1 MCFVNN
7 FWLNIIINLI
17 GLFLKLIIFKYYILL
32 YVFLRVLVLLSK
44 LRRFY
49 FVNIKMI

>member
-7 FWLNIIINLI
+7 FWLNIYINLI
-17 GLFLKLIIFKYYILL
+17 VLFLKLIIFKYYILL
-32 YVFLRVLVLLSK
+32 YVFLSILVLVSK

-49 FVNIKMI
+49 